1 MGGIIMK
8 NETNE
13 LNGFELQ
20 SYETIRFATG
30 GNARRLTGNHENT
43 HTIREKN
50 LLRWLTHDEM
60 WKFIV
65 ENSAILY
72 GEKELEDENF
82 YLYIFVM
89 TCFVYKK
96 SKMRIK
102 KSKYR
107 KIKKLSRQQKEE
119 VFDFLDY
126 ENERVFIISGNR
138 QKISEYILELVMD
151 SSKSSIF
158 KKYMSEKIAKE
169 LEVQIAIAKL

>member
-1 MGGIIMK
+1 MK

-65 ENSAILY
+65 ENSAILD

-82 YLYIFVM
+82 YLYIFVI

-107 KIKKLSRQQKEE
+107 KIKKLSRQQKEDI
-119 VFDFLDY
+119 FDFLDY
-126 ENERVFIISGNR
+126 GNERVFIISGNR
-138 QKISEYILELVMD
+138 QKISEYILKLVMD

>member
-1 MGGIIMK
+1 MK

-43 HTIREKN
+43 HKKKEKN

-65 ENSAILY
+65 ENSAILD

-82 YLYIFVM
+82 YLYIFVI

-107 KIKKLSRQQKEE
+107 KIKKLSRQQKEDI
-119 VFDFLDY
+119 FDFLDY
-126 ENERVFIISGNR
+126 GNERVFIISGNR
-138 QKISEYILELVMD
+138 QKISEYILKLVMD